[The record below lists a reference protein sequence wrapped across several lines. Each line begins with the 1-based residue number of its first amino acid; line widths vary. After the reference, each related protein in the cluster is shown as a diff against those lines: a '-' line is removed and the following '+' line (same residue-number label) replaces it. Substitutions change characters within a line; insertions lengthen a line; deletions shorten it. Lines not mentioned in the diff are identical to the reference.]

1 MFVMVETI
9 EGANKYRRFD
19 HVTMGIQLKG
29 SEAHTHV
36 LSFSLLDIRPWNG
49 EGVCQLLEIS

>member
-9 EGANKYRRFD
+9 EGANMYRRFD
-19 HVTMGIQLKG
+19 HVTVGIQLKG

-36 LSFSLLDIRPWNG
+36 LSFSLLDNRPWNG
-49 EGVCQLLEIS
+49 EGSVDFLR